1 MNITF
6 AATPFR
12 TVHATAA
19 VPVQQSGKARRSIS
33 SQAGRRGL
41 GKRVT
46 VREHVIGDTAFVF
59 AIYRK
64 A

>member
-1 MNITF
+1 MNVTF
-6 AATPFR
+6 APTPFR
-12 TVHATAA
+12 TVHAMAT
-19 VPVQQSGKARRSIS
+19 VPAQHTGKARRSIA

-46 VREHVIGDTAFVF
+46 IREHVIGDTAIVF

-64 A
+64 F